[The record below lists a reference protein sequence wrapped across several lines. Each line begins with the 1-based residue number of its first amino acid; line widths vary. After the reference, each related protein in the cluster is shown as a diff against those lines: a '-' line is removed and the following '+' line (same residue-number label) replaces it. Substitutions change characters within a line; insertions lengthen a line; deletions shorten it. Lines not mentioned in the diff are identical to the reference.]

1 MHWVFAATLR
11 LSLVVASGSYSLV
24 AVHRFLIAVAFLV
37 AEHRL
42 SGLQSSV
49 VVARGIQ
56 LLWGIWNPL
65 GPGIEPMY
73 PALAG
78 RFSSTIP
85 PEKSKTKM

>member
-1 MHWVFAATLR
+1 M
-11 LSLVVASGSYSLV
+11 ASWGYSLV
-24 AVHRFLIAVAFLV
+24 AVHRFLITVAFLV

-42 SGLQSSV
+42 SGLQASV
-49 VVARGIQ
+49 VVACGIQ
-56 LLWGIWNPL
+56 LLQGIWNPL
-65 GPGIEPMY
+65 GPGIEPMS